1 METCRKS
8 QRDNLLK
15 TSTFFGLKVSVTE
28 HKSLNSSKGIIRN
41 RMLKGDKETEI
52 VDYLKEQGVTA
63 CTRFTIKKD
72 HETVETNTLLLTFN
86 TVDVPKSL
94 KIFYRIVPVDMYVPN
109 PLRCFNCQRFGHH
122 ESNCPVD
129 IGSVCEKCGTGGH
142 DHHTSSCKSKP
153 KCVNCGKE
161 HLSRSNT
168 CEIWK
173 KEKEIMKIKA
183 TKNVTY
189 LEAKKLFETQ
199 SSELDFSKKL
209 FSLFLQNQ
217 KQKQQVHNSLTVIS
231 LFILLQRL
239 PLHRSNQN
247 LPQSQSSSQPQS
259 NSRSRS
265 DSSRSHSQ
273 TGSQSTSQSSSQ
285 SSSQSNS
292 QSRSQS
298 SSQSSSQKKEKQG
311 QNSGRRSH
319 SGRGLSSDKHGKGSD
334 DPIKMANKFDG
345 LEDGMDFS

>member
-1 METCRKS
+1 
-8 QRDNLLK
+8 
-15 TSTFFGLKVSVTE
+15 
-28 HKSLNSSKGIIRN
+28 
-41 RMLKGDKETEI
+41 MLKGDKETEI

-142 DHHTSSCKSKP
+142 DHHTSSCKNKP

-199 SSELDFSKKL
+199 SSELDFSKIVQ
-209 FSLFLQNQ
+209 SL
-217 KQKQQVHNSLTVIS
+217 
-231 LFILLQRL
+231 
-239 PLHRSNQN
+239 
-247 LPQSQSSSQPQS
+247 SSKPETKTTGTQF
-259 NSRSRS
+259 S
-265 DSSRSHSQ
+265 DSDFTIHPSTKVTTPSVKPK
-273 TGSQSTSQSSSQ
+273 STSVTVKFSASVKFKVSVRFI
-285 SSSQSNS
+285 SFSF
-292 QSRSQS
+292 
-298 SSQSSSQKKEKQG
+298 
-311 QNSGRRSH
+311 
-319 SGRGLSSDKHGKGSD
+319 SDWF
-334 DPIKMANKFDG
+334 AVYFTV
-345 LEDGMDFS
+345 